1 MTRSESLAIVDDY
14 AIVHSGK
21 ITTTLSKTE
30 IDVLISVIERG
41 TKKAREADNNAYA
54 LYLSDLRDKLKRAR
68 EEE

>member
-1 MTRSESLAIVDDY
+1 MTRNDSLTIVDDY

-21 ITTTLSKTE
+21 IAATLSETE
-30 IDVLISVIERG
+30 IVVLISVIERG
-41 TKKAREADNNAYA
+41 AKRAREADNNAYA